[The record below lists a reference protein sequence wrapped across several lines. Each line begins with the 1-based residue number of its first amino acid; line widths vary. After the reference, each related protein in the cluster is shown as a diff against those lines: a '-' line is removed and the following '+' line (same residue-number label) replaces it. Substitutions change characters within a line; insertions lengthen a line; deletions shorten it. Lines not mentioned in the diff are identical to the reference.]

1 MDATADDLERARA
14 RAAEATARM
23 EAIRDSY
30 ADLRQRLL
38 AVTASATSD
47 DGLVTVRVGPQG
59 RVLRID
65 LDPRIYR
72 RPDSRRLAETITAT
86 IQRAADEAAE
96 RLREVLRPVAPDEQL
111 KAYFDN
117 DFDGVVED
125 LEGDLAGGD
134 RR

>member
-1 MDATADDLERARA
+1 MDVTADDLERMRT
-14 RAAEATARM
+14 RAADAMARM
-23 EAIRDSY
+23 EALRDGY
-30 ADLRQRLL
+30 VDLRQRLL

-47 DGLVTVRVGPQG
+47 DGFVTVRVGPHG
-59 RVLRID
+59 RVLGID

-96 RLREVLRPVAPDEQL
+96 RVRDVFRPVASEEQI

-117 DFDGVVED
+117 DFEGVNQAVDHE
-125 LEGDLAGGD
+125 LTGGD
-134 RR
+134 GR